1 MIDSDKRIQYI
12 IEYLSRY
19 ICKIDM
25 SKKAGLFDNSVLFEL
40 FAIEVCKL
48 WFNKGFRNLNINNSS
63 DYEETLT
70 IKDFENLKNINDN
83 HSHNHNSVINME
95 SKSYNI
101 FSIFKMDCVKTNYS
115 ESN

>member
-1 MIDSDKRIQYI
+1 MKKFFNEATKELNDKNDLTLGNIQKDIDEVLMSNYI
-12 IEYLSRY
+12 VNNDI
-19 ICKIDM
+19 
-25 SKKAGLFDNSVLFEL
+25 
-40 FAIEVCKL
+40 
-48 WFNKGFRNLNINNSS
+48 NKSNININNSS

-101 FSIFKMDCVKTNYS
+101 LSIFKMDFIKTNYS

>member
-1 MIDSDKRIQYI
+1 MKKFFNEATKELNDKNDLTLGNIQKDIDEVLMSNYI
-12 IEYLSRY
+12 VNNDI
-19 ICKIDM
+19 
-25 SKKAGLFDNSVLFEL
+25 
-40 FAIEVCKL
+40 
-48 WFNKGFRNLNINNSS
+48 NKSNININNSS

-95 SKSYNI
+95 SKFYNI
-101 FSIFKMDCVKTNYS
+101 LSIFKMDFIKTNYS